1 MAYFN
6 YNIPSSYY
14 KNNIGKTLYNTVLT
28 MQPFIII
35 EFGTLHGYSAI
46 AMAQALRDLD
56 SSGKIICHD
65 LWKKYPYKNTSM
77 ESTQATIDEL
87 GLTKYIELVEMDF
100 YNWKPE
106 PFDLIHFDISNH
118 AGHIKYLK
126 NMVNDN
132 LLNSTVLFE
141 GGSKERDKVEW
152 MKDFQPI
159 NSSGIKFITIDENF
173 PSLSMLL

>member
-6 YNIPSSYY
+6 YNISSSYY

-28 MQPFIII
+28 MQPSFII

-56 SSGKIICHD
+56 NGGIIICHD
-65 LWKKYPYKNTSM
+65 LWEKYPYNHSSM

-100 YNWKPE
+100 YNWQPE
-106 PFDLIHFDISNH
+106 PFDLMHFDISNH
-118 AGHIKYLK
+118 AGHIRYLK
-126 NMVNDN
+126 NLVNYN
-132 LLNSTVLFE
+132 QLKGTVLFE
-141 GGSKERDKVEW
+141 GGTKERDRVEW
-152 MKDFQPI
+152 MKNFEAI
-159 NSSGIKFITIDENF
+159 NPSGIRFITIDENF

>member
-56 SSGKIICHD
+56 SLGKIICHD

-106 PFDLIHFDISNH
+106 PFDLMHFDISNH

-132 LLNSTVLFE
+132 LLNGTVLFE

-173 PSLSMLL
+173 PSLSMLI

>member
-6 YNIPSSYY
+6 YKLPSSYY

-28 MQPFIII
+28 MKPFLII

-56 SSGKIICHD
+56 NGGKIICHD
-65 LWKKYPYKNTSM
+65 LWEKYPYNHSSM
-77 ESTQATIDEL
+77 ESTQSTIDEL

-100 YNWKPE
+100 YNWQPE
-106 PFDLIHFDISNH
+106 PFDLMHFDISNH
-118 AGHIKYLK
+118 AGHIRYLK
-126 NMVNDN
+126 NLVNYHQ
-132 LLNSTVLFE
+132 LNGTVLFE
-141 GGSKERDKVEW
+141 GGTKERDRVEW
-152 MKDFQPI
+152 MKDFEAI
-159 NSSGIKFITIDENF
+159 NPSGIRFITIDENF

>member
-1 MAYFN
+1 
-6 YNIPSSYY
+6 
-14 KNNIGKTLYNTVLT
+14 
-28 MQPFIII
+28 
-35 EFGTLHGYSAI
+35 
-46 AMAQALRDLD
+46 
-56 SSGKIICHD
+56 
-65 LWKKYPYKNTSM
+65 M
-77 ESTQATIDEL
+77 ESTQATIDKL

-100 YNWKPE
+100 YNWTPQ
-106 PFDLIHFDISNH
+106 PFDLMHFDISNH

-126 NMVNDN
+126 KIVNDYGWFG
-132 LLNSTVLFE
+132 TVLFE